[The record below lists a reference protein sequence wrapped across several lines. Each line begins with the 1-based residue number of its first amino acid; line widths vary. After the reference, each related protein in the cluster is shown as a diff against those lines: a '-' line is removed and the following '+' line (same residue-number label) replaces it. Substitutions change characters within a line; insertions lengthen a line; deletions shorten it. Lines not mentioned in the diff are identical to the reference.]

1 MNDEIDQNTKF
12 CQVQNGFFC
21 TIYLEMAQV
30 LAKADSLVIIVSVWH
45 KTHNLSTWVLKTPY
59 KTLELMRD
67 LHF

>member
-21 TIYLEMAQV
+21 ATYLEIARV
-30 LAKADSLVIIVSVWH
+30 LAKADSLVWQFDTRH
-45 KTHNLSTWVLKTPY
+45 LSTWVLKTPY
-59 KTLELMRD
+59 KTLELLHD